1 MLLMRNIIT
10 KVPTRPKNAVCH
22 EKYLNDG
29 LQHTDDKELGDEGG
43 KINT

>member
-10 KVPTRPKNAVCH
+10 KVPKRPINAVCH

-29 LQHTDDKELGDEGG
+29 LQHTDGKELGD
-43 KINT
+43 